1 MINEVELPPPEDHVL
16 DDGSPFNVATLIKI
30 LKKYPYYKVRVSSF
44 TTKCDYLRG
53 SSEGNVDRIT
63 IVPALEEVV
72 LYNDFEK

>member
-1 MINEVELPPPEDHVL
+1 MDEIEPSPPEDHVIK
-16 DDGSPFNVATLIKI
+16 DGSSFNVATLIKI

-53 SSEGNVDRIT
+53 SSEGDVDRIT

-72 LYNDFEK
+72 LHNDFEK